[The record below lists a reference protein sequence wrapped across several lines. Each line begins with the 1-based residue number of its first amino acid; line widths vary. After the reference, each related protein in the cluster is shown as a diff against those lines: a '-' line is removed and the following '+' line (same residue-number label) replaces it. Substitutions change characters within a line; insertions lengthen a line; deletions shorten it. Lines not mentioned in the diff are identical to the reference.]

1 MTFGDEYRP
10 VLSAICQDAGGYKGV
25 DHTEEN
31 GWQEPFLMLCS
42 YSVLLSDTVHTK
54 ATIDGNPVDDCF
66 CGEEEQL
73 VEPVMETR
81 ETL

>member
-54 ATIDGNPVDDCF
+54 ATIDGNPVDDRF

-73 VEPVMETR
+73 VEPVVETR